1 MATGLSWDEAAGKA
15 NSVSWGD
22 AAGLGGGTAPV
33 KPAPP
38 TSSPSLWERIAG
50 PQMLNAIDRV
60 GLATGLIDP
69 SSYKGRDPQPNAP
82 TIVTNPAPRSTG
94 EQFLDTAGDMAT
106 HYSPAALIAR
116 TVAER
121 TPNAY
126 DYDPQHLYSPEQK
139 AQQRAQRIVDTE
151 RDAREQIELRD
162 AADPAWKSGDGLGA
176 NLERGT
182 AKVLGG
188 MAGWTLG
195 DPTSVVL
202 PGASWWTKALGAG
215 GIGGGT
221 DMLLQGGEIGEGVR
235 DRYDPVQTGMVA
247 ALGAGTTGLVEGS
260 RAGLPALR
268 EWWAGRGVKTDGIPD
283 DDLVAGSLDGRIGP
297 LDPAE
302 YSQMADFIRDAH
314 RDHLGRVNPTIED
327 ELARRG
333 AGVDEARTAAAAAD
347 RPTPMNLDIPVAGMG
362 AKRLGKTI
370 DSIRAEREQPGF
382 QAPPRV
388 MPGDV
393 PIIAAPEGAVRGDDP
408 GAIAGLARKRA
419 ADAGVIDQGREL
431 IDQFP
436 AFRQILDAN
445 VPAEVKAGTIWQRM
459 NDEIGAMR
467 RQGQAAD
474 EAQFTPTPWEAPTPQ
489 AATDAARRA
498 AQPQRSL
505 IHDITMSTE
514 SAGRRYGPDGHLL
527 RSSAGAQGEMQ
538 VMPGTSRDPGYGVR
552 PAQNDTPEELARVG
566 RDYIDALRQHY
577 GGDME
582 KAWAAYNAGPGA
594 VDGALS
600 KYGPRWFE
608 HMPAETRGYV
618 TKNMQKLGGVNP
630 GIGERTPETWRAADY
645 STADGGKGDS
655 YSFDAIDANAP
666 LRAKSTDNMGVA
678 EDLTAPT
685 SKTAQELNRPGARGE
700 DMATGES
707 TRPFRA
713 VGDDPFAQPGYWEER
728 SRRMADEATAKAQA
742 DLEAEWD
749 RRRAAREERMRSR
762 TGKTRFEEQHTNA
775 EPDPSQ
781 RYNGKYGQRP
791 HQDGDFWRTTDD
803 GFVADK
809 AGKPV
814 AFRNAREAAKWA
826 ASNRMGGDFELHSWA
841 TNNERVV
848 LRRRANSTYGQ
859 AAAAMSPE
867 EAAREFKG
875 SPDYDRSATPDSRG
889 KVLEGPGGTQ
899 AGRFGA
905 VHADLSNDWPSALQR
920 LRADRSGEVPGA
932 IHHPEIGPIDVVWGN
947 DNYGLAKIV
956 ARHPEVADRLPSI
969 VESLP
974 VKSRPEA
981 NGNNRFV
988 LEDDRYRA
996 VVSPDFEGDPKQWLI
1011 TAFERK
1017 GEAPGEQTSRRVP
1030 PEAPDGGSTSA
1041 GADAN
1046 IGPRGENVDMQRPA
1060 PREAYEASRA
1070 EDWRSPV
1077 NNSPH
1082 GPIEARRVGPAED
1095 TQIRAE
1101 ATRRYGDSPD
1111 AWNDRA
1117 AFQNGAGGLH
1127 PTMGMPIN
1135 ADRARVMA
1143 AWEDGMHY
1151 GRSIED
1157 GSAPLPSPASPAS
1170 PSAGETAGPKKPRPS
1185 TRSRQ
1190 AKPVDMARYIASMGG
1205 IADDEGH
1212 SLGKGRGLE
1221 DIFVPGH
1228 GKLIRKTGGNRLDHI
1243 GETLHEAGYFGPPE
1257 TTPRPSIDEVLEKID
1272 ELARRKV
1279 YRPEDVAEAD
1289 AQARAEA
1296 GDQER
1301 RDRLNEI
1308 ESEFRARGYE
1318 LMPDEAEHVLE
1329 SIARG
1334 ESPSE
1339 AVDNWLTSEASLA
1352 FDEFRGETGQP
1363 KFDTSFEFG
1372 ANADEPGATAA
1383 RRSPED
1389 DRGAEPPR
1397 DIGRD
1402 AEPRQEAPAGDRSQS
1417 EDAGQRDAF
1426 GTRPGDERA
1435 SLERQGEGRLRSDKQ
1450 QKAPGSEGGLFD
1462 TRDTTADFF
1471 KAAYV
1476 SGAEGRKTPIPKG
1489 AITDGPLRDT
1499 LDWIRTNSKD
1509 EFHRDLAE
1517 RLADLSEHV
1526 ELRIVND
1533 ANFRDAPAHIH
1544 ETYGFVA
1551 HHDREARVFINDTKY
1566 GGGLNEETV
1575 LHEAIHAAIA
1585 TRFGKLRNLRLNG
1598 DLPPGVNREARRL
1611 WAIAQQSRKAL
1622 SEKQGRS
1629 GLPVDVL
1636 LNLDIAHNNLD
1647 EFLTYALTDRGV
1659 ASWLNSVKS
1668 TEATANVKPLTLWQH
1683 VVNLARRIVG
1693 LAPKYEAEFERIIA
1707 PHSDL
1712 LSQVDDVANNMLDHL
1727 DRIEPKEPTGKL
1739 DQALQY
1745 EFARKVEPGDEKEAK
1760 GRLLDMA
1767 FHPDAVDDAAKL
1779 VGTLTKSF
1787 GSPKGRMGLDQD
1799 RLRKAAVP
1807 ADLLE

>member
-1 MATGLSWDEAAGKA
+1 
-15 NSVSWGD
+15 
-22 AAGLGGGTAPV
+22 
-33 KPAPP
+33 
-38 TSSPSLWERIAG
+38 
-50 PQMLNAIDRV
+50 
-60 GLATGLIDP
+60 
-69 SSYKGRDPQPNAP
+69 
-82 TIVTNPAPRSTG
+82 
-94 EQFLDTAGDMAT
+94 
-106 HYSPAALIAR
+106 
-116 TVAER
+116 
-121 TPNAY
+121 
-126 DYDPQHLYSPEQK
+126 
-139 AQQRAQRIVDTE
+139 
-151 RDAREQIELRD
+151 
-162 AADPAWKSGDGLGA
+162 
-176 NLERGT
+176 
-182 AKVLGG
+182 
-188 MAGWTLG
+188 
-195 DPTSVVL
+195 
-202 PGASWWTKALGAG
+202 
-215 GIGGGT
+215 
-221 DMLLQGGEIGEGVR
+221 
-235 DRYDPVQTGMVA
+235 
-247 ALGAGTTGLVEGS
+247 
-260 RAGLPALR
+260 
-268 EWWAGRGVKTDGIPD
+268 
-283 DDLVAGSLDGRIGP
+283 
-297 LDPAE
+297 
-302 YSQMADFIRDAH
+302 
-314 RDHLGRVNPTIED
+314 
-327 ELARRG
+327 
-333 AGVDEARTAAAAAD
+333 
-347 RPTPMNLDIPVAGMG
+347 
-362 AKRLGKTI
+362 
-370 DSIRAEREQPGF
+370 
-382 QAPPRV
+382 
-388 MPGDV
+388 
-393 PIIAAPEGAVRGDDP
+393 
-408 GAIAGLARKRA
+408 
-419 ADAGVIDQGREL
+419 
-431 IDQFP
+431 
-436 AFRQILDAN
+436 
-445 VPAEVKAGTIWQRM
+445 
-459 NDEIGAMR
+459 
-467 RQGQAAD
+467 
-474 EAQFTPTPWEAPTPQ
+474 
-489 AATDAARRA
+489 
-498 AQPQRSL
+498 
-505 IHDITMSTE
+505 
-514 SAGRRYGPDGHLL
+514 
-527 RSSAGAQGEMQ
+527 
-538 VMPGTSRDPGYGVR
+538 
-552 PAQNDTPEELARVG
+552 
-566 RDYIDALRQHY
+566 
-577 GGDME
+577 
-582 KAWAAYNAGPGA
+582 
-594 VDGALS
+594 
-600 KYGPRWFE
+600 
-608 HMPAETRGYV
+608 
-618 TKNMQKLGGVNP
+618 
-630 GIGERTPETWRAADY
+630 
-645 STADGGKGDS
+645 
-655 YSFDAIDANAP
+655 
-666 LRAKSTDNMGVA
+666 
-678 EDLTAPT
+678 
-685 SKTAQELNRPGARGE
+685 
-700 DMATGES
+700 
-707 TRPFRA
+707 
-713 VGDDPFAQPGYWEER
+713 
-728 SRRMADEATAKAQA
+728 
-742 DLEAEWD
+742 
-749 RRRAAREERMRSR
+749 
-762 TGKTRFEEQHTNA
+762 
-775 EPDPSQ
+775 
-781 RYNGKYGQRP
+781 
-791 HQDGDFWRTTDD
+791 
-803 GFVADK
+803 
-809 AGKPV
+809 
-814 AFRNAREAAKWA
+814 
-826 ASNRMGGDFELHSWA
+826 
-841 TNNERVV
+841 
-848 LRRRANSTYGQ
+848 
-859 AAAAMSPE
+859 
-867 EAAREFKG
+867 
-875 SPDYDRSATPDSRG
+875 
-889 KVLEGPGGTQ
+889 
-899 AGRFGA
+899 
-905 VHADLSNDWPSALQR
+905 
-920 LRADRSGEVPGA
+920 
-932 IHHPEIGPIDVVWGN
+932 
-947 DNYGLAKIV
+947 
-956 ARHPEVADRLPSI
+956 
-969 VESLP
+969 
-974 VKSRPEA
+974 
-981 NGNNRFV
+981 
-988 LEDDRYRA
+988 
-996 VVSPDFEGDPKQWLI
+996 
-1011 TAFERK
+1011 
-1017 GEAPGEQTSRRVP
+1017 
-1030 PEAPDGGSTSA
+1030 
-1041 GADAN
+1041 
-1046 IGPRGENVDMQRPA
+1046 MQRPA

-1745 EFARKVEPGDEKEAK
+1745 EFARKVEPGDEKKAK
-1760 GRLLDMA
+1760 GRLLDIA

-1787 GSPKGRMGLDQD
+1787 GSPKGAWDAIQTGF
-1799 RLRKAAVP
+1799 RKAASPLLYSNDGRLRAAAKMFDSPTLDAIADIFHAEGGKDRAVSETYHEAVHRETVQSIQKSYDAV
-1807 ADLLE
+1807 ADLIDSPAAMLRVRDLLTSPTKAVKATEAERQAARAWRDILKERLEYRRAAGEDIGSVDNYFRRQFSPEKIVKNAEGFKKVAAAEYGKLGVDNPEAAAEAWFKHIFDTYAGVDGGGQFATGVGGGMGSASAKTRVFGPEGDQVFKDFLEDDVWHTMTSYLSGAARRAEQTRRFGKQGAVGSPERAEWERQHKGKTQWDVQLDKVREEVIASGREASGVMHTLDRVYSANLGQYGSIPPRMRATISGLHAWTQLRTMDRATFSSLADMTMGFVRGGPRYGVQHLSTGLNEFVRHVRRAPPSEATRYAEALGVANDAIQSQTLYARASMDQVGNTAHKIIDRYHRAILLKQWTDGMRVGAMKTGQRFIADLADDLASSNAKVKERATFYLKELGVQKPEEFGLQHRAGSEGGGPQRATTS